1 MVQSLQALHRADNVY
16 VCTGSQPPRSA
27 SGDVLERTFNQGF
40 EQKARTHQID
50 AVHELLGRIFVG
62 QQRCL
67 PQHAPGSGETEFFCR
82 DLPCERQDHQQAS
95 EATDT
100 QKKWAGQL

>member
-67 PQHAPGSGETEFFCR
+67 PQHAPGSGKTARFACAPPNIAT
-82 DLPCERQDHQQAS
+82 LQ
-95 EATDT
+95 EAIFHTHS
-100 QKKWAGQL
+100 GVV